1 MKRIGIGAL
10 LLLIAGMVFATGT
23 TETAM
28 STEETITRFSY
39 YYMADQ
45 QPMEEEV
52 FAAVNAELA
61 SKYGI
66 AVDFHRLDGSAYNDR
81 MNVLLAAQE
90 PIDLFFIANWSL
102 NYNQKLAQGALMPLD
117 DLIAEHAPKL
127 LPSLPSFL
135 MDVTLYEGD
144 HYAVP
149 NYQTIVNQRAFLVQ
163 QSLADQYGL
172 DVEALKGLPLKEML
186 EEFEPFLAEIKAHEP
201 ELFAIA
207 PEWTW
212 DAYFEDIGGARILVE
227 EAPAVVLED
236 GELLEYKS
244 GLEETYREWYRR
256 GYIRR
261 DVATASA
268 DEKDRDKSN
277 LRYALWAAPYKLGAE
292 AEAAARYG
300 TEIAMMPFNKP
311 FVGAQAGIAT
321 MYAISTFAQE
331 PEAAIRF
338 VEVMNTDAD
347 LYNMMCFGIE
357 GETYEIVGPNR
368 IDFITNADGEKLY
381 HPKRD
386 WMFGNQFNAYLIPGM
401 PDGIWE
407 ATDELNRSAQASPA
421 RGFNVNL
428 EPVRDIQARVRA
440 ADQEYWGTE
449 FLYIDDDEKY
459 RELQQERLDK
469 TIRAGALD
477 VREEI
482 QRQLIEWAQA
492 NGKPYRE
499 RVINLD
505 PND

>member
-1 MKRIGIGAL
+1 MRRIGIVASL
-10 LLLIAGMVFATGT
+10 LLSATLVFATGQQEGPAVT
-23 TETAM
+23 APAATE
-28 STEETITRFSY
+28 FSY

-52 FAAVNAELA
+52 FGAVNDQLA
-61 SKYGI
+61 AKYGI
-66 AVDFHRLDGSAYNDR
+66 RVDFNRLDGSAYNDR

-90 PIDLFFIANWSL
+90 PIDLFFIASWSL
-102 NYNQKLAQGALMPLD
+102 GYNQKLAQGALMPLD
-117 DLIAEHAPKL
+117 DLIAEHAPRL

-135 MDVTLYEGD
+135 MDVTLYDGD

-163 QSLADQYGL
+163 RSLADQYGL
-172 DVEALKGLPLKEML
+172 DVERLRGLPLKEML
-186 EEFEPFLAEIKAHEP
+186 EQFEPFLAQIKDHEP
-201 ELFAIA
+201 ELFGIT

-227 EAPAVVLED
+227 EAPTVVLED

-244 GLEETYREWYRR
+244 GLEQTYRDWYRK

-261 DVATASA
+261 DVATASG
-268 DEKDRDKSN
+268 DEKKRDQDN

-292 AEAAARYG
+292 AEAAAKFG
-300 TEIAMMPFNKP
+300 TEIAMMPFNEP

-331 PEAAIRF
+331 PEAAIKF

-357 GETYEIVGPNR
+357 GETYEMVGPNR
-368 IDFITNADGEKLY
+368 IDFITDSEGKKLY

-407 ATDELNRSAQASPA
+407 ATDELNRSAKASPA
-421 RGFNVNL
+421 RGFVVNL
-428 EPVRDIQARVRA
+428 EPVRDIQARVSA
-440 ADQEYWGTE
+440 ADREYWGTE
-449 FLYIDDDEKY
+449 FLYIDDEAKY
-459 RELQQERLDK
+459 RQLQEERQEKVLK
-469 TIRAGALD
+469 AGLLE
-477 VREEI
+477 VRQEI
-482 QRQLIEWAQA
+482 QRQLVAWAEA

-505 PND
+505 PTD